1 MWNTRALLYEDFV
14 PGQASLGY
22 LYDPGSGRVRQ
33 TEVSFSDSV
42 ELKTMSR
49 TLNQLL
55 NGNASA
61 DIRQGLEAVYQEK
74 SKRYRFVSGRNNSLK
89 GVIERNEPGRIYV
102 AVWEAD
108 LH

>member
-1 MWNTRALLYEDFV
+1 
-14 PGQASLGY
+14 
-22 LYDPGSGRVRQ
+22 
-33 TEVSFSDSV
+33 
-42 ELKTMSR
+42 MSR

-55 NGNASA
+55 NGNASG
-61 DIRQGLEAVYQEK
+61 DITQGLEAVYQEK

-102 AVWEAD
+102 AVWETD